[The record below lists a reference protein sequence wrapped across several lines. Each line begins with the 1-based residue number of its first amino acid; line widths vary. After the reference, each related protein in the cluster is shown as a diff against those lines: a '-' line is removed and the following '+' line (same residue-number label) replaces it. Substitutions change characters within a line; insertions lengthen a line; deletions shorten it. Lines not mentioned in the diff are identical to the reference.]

1 MYRFHLWVAA
11 AILWLFALYNVERL
25 HAPIN
30 LASFVYVFSAA
41 GALAVLLI
49 PGLRKLGAHWLY
61 LLPLPFFFLLK
72 HALGYN
78 IGGTS
83 LPLTVTEI
91 CAIEISIALARR
103 LVLELEEL
111 SETVAAAMVGN
122 LRDASVPFEVGQS
135 EIYREMR
142 RARRHQRPL
151 ALLSIGLPDGAMSVS
166 SPRLL
171 EQLQRENLRRYAT
184 AQLAHLLSDEADDS
198 DLIARRGDHFVT
210 LLPEA
215 TYEEA
220 SLFAKR
226 LQTHAAN
233 QLGLRLHVGVA
244 TFPDREVTF
253 EKLVET
259 AEAEMQAQAASEQD
273 RERARVRRSAARE
286 GEITLASR

>member
-1 MYRFHLWVAA
+1 MYRLHLWLAA

-30 LASFVYVFSAA
+30 LASFVYVFSA
-41 GALAVLLI
+41 GAALLVLVV
-49 PGLRKLGAHWLY
+49 PPLRRLGAHWLY
-61 LLPLPFFFLLK
+61 LLPLPLYFALK
-72 HALGYN
+72 RVLGYD
-78 IGGTS
+78 IAGAA
-83 LPLTVTEI
+83 LPITVTEI

-103 LVLELEEL
+103 LALGLEEL
-111 SETVAAAMVGN
+111 HEAVAAAMVGN
-122 LRDASVPFEVGQS
+122 LRDVSIPFEVGQS

-151 ALLSIGLPDGAMSVS
+151 ALLSIGLPDGGLAVK

-184 AQLAHLLSDEADDS
+184 AQLANILAEEADDS
-198 DLIARRGDHFVT
+198 DIIARRGDHFVT

-226 LQTHAAN
+226 LQTHASA

-244 TFPDREVTF
+244 TFPDRELTF

-259 AEAEMQAQAASEQD
+259 AESEMQAYTAARRDEEQ
-273 RERARVRRSAARE
+273 ARVRSSAPQE
-286 GEITLASR
+286 GEIPLASR